1 MVATHSAAVANPV
14 LPVSTV
20 PELPPG
26 YVPRERL
33 NAQLDA
39 AIRSPLTLVTA
50 PAGWGKTV
58 ALSAW
63 ARANTAHRVRWLTAS
78 EDGGADVAR
87 QLLAALTDDPS
98 RAGELDEPPGAG
110 LAGAGL
116 TAAVD
121 RLSEPTV
128 VVIDEVEQLTDP
140 EVLAELETLVRH
152 GMGHLRLLMACRT
165 DPPLPLYR
173 WRVNGALT
181 ELRTTDLALSI
192 EETGTLLDTQ
202 GVTLPAAALYELH
215 AWTEG
220 WPAAVRLAAIEM
232 RGDPE
237 PARVLDDKGD
247 FVAAVEDYLNGEV
260 IERLP
265 AGLRQIVTDTAVAP
279 RLTAGLVEAL
289 TGREDGARVLSEL
302 RAANAFLTRSPGP
315 GGWYRYHPLFATTL
329 HSALLRQTPERVPE
343 LHSRA
348 ARWHAAYG
356 LPAEAVRHGLLA
368 GDWHLAVEVLDKHWP
383 DIVGGVRYGR
393 THEVTPAPPSTD
405 QTDPR
410 LALAFCADRLRAGD
424 LDGARDYLRLTER
437 TCKEQPEQ
445 QVPAVPMIAAFE
457 GAEAWLAGDP
467 RRALAAA
474 AQLTPS
480 GNGGHP
486 EPTDEVRALALLS
499 EGEARLRLGE
509 LGAAGAPLYEAL
521 LLAQRAGMA
530 QAQVSAASHLA
541 VLEAVRG
548 RLRTAGR
555 TGRQALVSADRFG
568 ITDASDLGWV
578 RVALAT
584 VYLEWN
590 RGAEAYRLLDEALD
604 LAAGDPDLLVTA
616 ATVRARL
623 CLADGRIA
631 GALETLHEVRRDLGG
646 LPLAPAV
653 DRALALSEA
662 EVRISAGDLG
672 AARRLVATGG
682 DPSIFVAWAA
692 IIEGSCAL
700 VEGKPAAAAAAVA
713 PYATVSAEFSLSS
726 TVQAAIITAI
736 AGRALGDRER
746 VMRGLEIALDVA
758 DAEGFR
764 RPFLSG
770 GAAVRELLTSFAPS
784 MPVYR
789 PNAADLAAEMTVADL
804 GEAGR
809 PFSSRGGD
817 SALAEPLTEREMTIL
832 RYLQGTMSNL
842 EIASTLYVSVNTVK
856 THVKNIYRKLHAGR
870 RREAVDRA
878 RELRLI

>member
-1 MVATHSAAVANPV
+1 MMSGATIANPI
-14 LPVSTV
+14 PTVSTV

-26 YVPRERL
+26 YVPRDRL
-33 NAQLDA
+33 TAQLDA

-58 ALSAW
+58 ALAAW
-63 ARANTAHRVRWLTAS
+63 ARANTQQGVRWLTAS

-87 QLLAALTDDPS
+87 QLLAALTYDPATG
-98 RAGELDEPPGAG
+98 RLPDEFAGAG

-116 TAAVD
+116 AAAVD
-121 RLSEPTV
+121 RLEQPTA
-128 VVIDEVEQLTDP
+128 VVIDDVHQLSDA

-152 GMGHLRLLMACRT
+152 GMGNLRLLMACRT
-165 DPPLPLYR
+165 DPALPLYR
-173 WRVNGALT
+173 WRVNGSLT
-181 ELRTTDLALSI
+181 ELRTTDLSLSI
-192 EETGTLLDTQ
+192 QETGGLLETH
-202 GVTLPAAALYELH
+202 GINLPSAALYELH

-220 WPAAVRLAAIEM
+220 WPAAVRLAAMAM

-247 FVAAVEDYLNGEV
+247 FVVAVEDYLNGEV
-260 IERLP
+260 VDRLP
-265 AGLRQIVTDTAVAP
+265 VELRQIVTDTAVAP

-302 RAANAFLTRSPGP
+302 RQANAFITRCPGP

-329 HSALLRQTPERVPE
+329 HSGLLRQTPERVPE
-343 LHSRA
+343 LHGRA

-356 LPAEAVRHGLLA
+356 LPAEAVRHSLLA
-368 GDWHLAVEVLDKHWP
+368 GDWKLAVDVLERHWP
-383 DIVGGVRYGR
+383 DIVGGVRYGH
-393 THEVTPAPPSTD
+393 THEVSPAPPSTE

-424 LDGARDYLRLTER
+424 LDGARDYLRLTQR
-437 TCKEQPEQ
+437 TRRDDALEEHPP
-445 QVPAVPMIAAFE
+445 VVPMVAAFE
-457 GAEAWLAGDP
+457 GAEAWLSGDP

-480 GNGGHP
+480 GNSAHA

-541 VLEAVRG
+541 VLEAIRG
-548 RLRTAGR
+548 RLRTAAR
-555 TGRQALVSADRFG
+555 TARQALVSADRFG
-568 ITDASDLGWV
+568 ITDANDLGWV

-584 VYLEWN
+584 VYGEWN
-590 RGAEAYRLLDEALD
+590 RGAEAGRLLDEALD
-604 LAAGDPDLLVTA
+604 FTVGDPDLLVTA
-616 ATVRARL
+616 ATIRAKL
-623 CLADGRIA
+623 LLADGRIA
-631 GALETLHEVRRDLGG
+631 VALETLHDARRDLGG
-646 LPLAPAV
+646 VPVAPAV
-653 DRALALSEA
+653 ERALALSEA
-662 EVRISAGDLG
+662 EVRIAAGDLT
-672 AARRLVATGG
+672 AARRLAATGG
-682 DPSIFVAWAA
+682 DPSIFLAWAA
-692 IIEGSCAL
+692 IIDGSCSL

-726 TVQAAIITAI
+726 TVQAGIVTAL
-736 AGRALGDRER
+736 AGRALGDRDR

-764 RPFLSG
+764 RPFLAG

-789 PNAADLAAEMTVADL
+789 PNAADLAAEMSVADL
-804 GEAGR
+804 SEAGR
-809 PFSSRGGD
+809 PFGPRGMD
-817 SALAEPLTEREMTIL
+817 AALAEPLTEREMTIL